1 MDERVQK
8 IIANAGLASRR
19 AAEKM
24 ITEGRVSINN
34 VVVRELGVRA
44 DRDHD
49 EIRVDGRLISC
60 DHEKLYLAL
69 NKPRGYVTT
78 LNDPQGRPIITS
90 LLPGIQERV
99 FPVGRLD
106 YDSEGLL
113 ILTNDGDFAHK
124 LQHPKHGIP
133 KTYRVK
139 INRRLTIKNIRDL
152 ESGIDMPDGLFKPD
166 KIGIEK
172 SNRKSCW
179 LTLTITEGRNRI
191 IRRVFES
198 LGYSVVRLIRTTIA
212 SVQLADLKEGTYRH
226 LQGQELRSLKAATAG
241 NRS

>member
-1 MDERVQK
+1 MDERIQK
-8 IIANAGLASRR
+8 LIANAGLASRR

-24 ITEGRVSINN
+24 ITDGRVSVNN
-34 VVVRELGVRA
+34 VIVRELGARA
-44 DRDHD
+44 NRDCD

-78 LNDPQGRPIITS
+78 MNDPQGRPIITS

-113 ILTNDGDFAHK
+113 ILTNDGDFAYK
-124 LQHPKHGIP
+124 LQHPKYGIP

-139 INRRLTIKNIRDL
+139 INSRMTARHIRGL
-152 ESGIDMPDGLFKPD
+152 ESGIEMPDGPFKPD
-166 KIGIEK
+166 RFGIEK

-179 LTLTITEGRNRI
+179 LTMTISEGRNRI
-191 IRRVFES
+191 IRRALES
-198 LGYSVVRLIRTTIA
+198 MGYSVVRLVRTAID
-212 SVQLADLKEGTYRH
+212 SVQLADLKEGAYRD
-226 LQGQELRSLKAATAG
+226 LYAQELRSLRAATSG
-241 NRS
+241 HRL